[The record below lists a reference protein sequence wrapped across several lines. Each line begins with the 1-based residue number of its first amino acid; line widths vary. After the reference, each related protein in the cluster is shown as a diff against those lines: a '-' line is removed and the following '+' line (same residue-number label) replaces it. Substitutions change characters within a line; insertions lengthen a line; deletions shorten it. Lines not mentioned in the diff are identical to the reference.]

1 MEKIIG
7 KVIHGEGKTRKI
19 GYPTA
24 NIKLSKKI
32 DPGVYA
38 GKVKYCRKKYLG
50 AVFISKDK
58 EMLFVHMLDFEG
70 DLYGKEIE
78 IEIGK
83 RIRNGRKF
91 VSEDDAKEQIGKD
104 VEAIRKIARNKTI

>member
-1 MEKIIG
+1 MAKEKPEKSAIRRQILNYQ
-7 KVIHGEGKTRKI
+7 KKLIQEFMLEKS
-19 GYPTA
+19 
-24 NIKLSKKI
+24 NI
-32 DPGVYA
+32 A
-38 GKVKYCRKKYLG
+38 EKYLG